1 MNHQIR
7 NQFIEVEFTG
17 TETAGLE
24 IQRMMPDLFYHK
36 LLPALEKAFDH
47 SFPPDLVLKIDRI
60 EVNAGTIDFD
70 RLASELADS
79 VVKELMKDIWKGE
92 AGRVETTPGSIQ
104 GIIKPVSHRE
114 NMMEVFIYFLKTGCL
129 PWNFRI
135 REGATLEE
143 ELGII
148 LNATDLRTS
157 SEFPMLKLKE
167 LLSDHGAVKRLVSQF
182 TYPFQSGLLRLIS
195 PEVSEITGMIF
206 SRADKSSLLPEIR
219 DEFRSCLFESAFN
232 YSLVSEQPTELGLL
246 IQLTGILPARMN
258 SIVGISGII
267 QHSRNSP
274 AILPESRQNGKPNSE
289 HLHIHEKEGLYI
301 DNAGLI
307 LLHPFLPSFFETLG
321 ITKADEIISTNSALR
336 LLHFLATGQTTAPE
350 YLLVL
355 PKILCGL
362 PVFEPVTINDEFN
375 NNESDESMALL
386 TAVILH
392 WSALRNTSPDAL
404 RETFLKRRGKLFMES
419 GKEWILQ
426 VESQTFDVLLGQL
439 PWGIGHIRLP
449 WMKHMLK
456 VEWNY

>member
-1 MNHQIR
+1 MTHQIR
-7 NQFIEVEFTG
+7 QQFLEVEFTG
-17 TETAGLE
+17 TEAEGLE
-24 IQRMMPDLFYHK
+24 IQRLLPELYYRN

-60 EVNAGTIDFD
+60 EVNAGTFDFD

-79 VVKELMKDIWKGE
+79 VVKELMKDIRKGE
-92 AGRVETTPGSIQ
+92 ADRAAVTPGRIH
-104 GIIKPVSHRE
+104 GTFKPVSQRE
-114 NMMEVFIYFLKTGCL
+114 NLVEVFIYFLKTGCL
-129 PWNFRI
+129 PWYFRI

-143 ELGII
+143 EIGII
-148 LNATDLRTS
+148 LKSTDLRTGS
-157 SEFPMLKLKE
+157 DFLMLKLKE
-167 LLSDHGAVKRLVSQF
+167 ILSDHGAVKRLVSQF
-182 TYPFQSGLLRLIS
+182 THHFLSGLLRMIS
-195 PEVSEITGMIF
+195 PEVADITGMIS

-232 YSLVSEQPTELGLL
+232 YSMVSEQPTELGLL

-258 SIVGISGII
+258 SIAEISGII
-267 QHSRNSP
+267 HHSRKPLS
-274 AILPESRQNGKPNSE
+274 IYPESRQNGKPNTDY
-289 HLHIHEKEGLYI
+289 LQIREKEGIYI

-307 LLHPFLPSFFETLG
+307 LLHPFLPRYFDTLG
-321 ITKADEIISTNSALR
+321 ITKGDEIISTKSALK
-336 LLHFLATGQTTAPE
+336 LLHFLATGQTTAQE

-362 PVFEPVTINDEFN
+362 PVFEPVTIQNEIN

-404 RETFLKRRGKLFMES
+404 RETFLKRRGKLYMEN

-426 VESQTFDVLLGQL
+426 VETQTFDVLLGQL
-439 PWGIGHIRLP
+439 PWGIGHVRLP
-449 WMKHMLK
+449 WMKHLLK